1 MSPTWRATALALLL
15 CASAAPQA
23 ADDTTFLNGP
33 ELGAQLLRNVVRIH
47 ASDFG
52 EHGFGLVVATQMR
65 HVLIATARH
74 VVLPRAGS
82 EPPGFDAAN
91 RRIEV
96 RFCDG
101 DDSGVVSR
109 SAEIEAGFEAGGRD
123 IALLRVLRPANYQP
137 ELRALAA
144 PPSIELRQEAWLLGQ
159 DDRCGVAP
167 RTGAVAALAN
177 EQGNLRVEFPGVRG
191 GASGGPAL
199 SGYGVIGLVTNA
211 DDQTFT
217 VHGMASLQARV
228 RAYSGAAWALADA
241 RNIPPSDPR
250 AAEVDLAETLNQ
262 YLFTVRNLQG
272 VLLQP
277 EIAKPLYF
285 AVSRDYNMA
294 VMKRYMPARE
304 RHDGALR
311 RYWPEAVFTQWQALR
326 DLLWR
331 IHENVLA
338 LNEGDSKTIFDTG
351 RAPAAVQARM
361 RALEPDLR
369 QLQTGIAEFLRAL
382 SQRSKP

>member
-1 MSPTWRATALALLL
+1 
-15 CASAAPQA
+15 
-23 ADDTTFLNGP
+23 
-33 ELGAQLLRNVVRIH
+33 
-47 ASDFG
+47 
-52 EHGFGLVVATQMR
+52 
-65 HVLIATARH
+65 
-74 VVLPRAGS
+74 VLPRAGS

-101 DDSGVVSR
+101 DDSGLAPHA
-109 SAEIEAGFEAGGRD
+109 AEVEAGFEAGGRD
-123 IALLRVLRPANYQP
+123 IALLRVLRPASYQP
-137 ELRALAA
+137 VLRALAA
-144 PPSIELRQEAWLLGQ
+144 PPSIEARQEAWLLGQ
-159 DDRCGVAP
+159 DDLCGVAP

-177 EQGNLRVEFPGVRG
+177 AQGDLRVEFPGVRG

-217 VHGMASLQARV
+217 VHGMASLEARV
-228 RAYSGAAWALADA
+228 RAYSNAAWALADA
-241 RNIPPSDPR
+241 RNIPPSDPN
-250 AAEVDLAETLNQ
+250 AASIDLAETLNQ
-262 YLFTVRNLQG
+262 YLFSVRNLQG

-277 EIAKPLYF
+277 EIARRLYF
-285 AVSRDYNMA
+285 DVARDYNTA

-311 RYWPEAVFTQWQALR
+311 RYWPEAVFMQWQALR

-331 IHENVLA
+331 IHENFLA
-338 LNEGDSKTIFDTG
+338 FNEGDSKFIFDNG
-351 RAPAAVQARM
+351 RAPEAVQKRM

-369 QLQTGIAEFLRAL
+369 QLQTDIAEFLRAL